1 LRVHFH
7 LNAIFAQE
15 IYQPVG
21 NRIDK
26 IIREYLI

>member
-1 LRVHFH
+1 